1 MGTYHH
7 GAYVEEAGSGLAS
20 PRRNEGGLHVIFG
33 AAPVHIAAD
42 PEGAVNRLIM
52 AENFEEAVEKLGYS
66 EDFGKYTLCQA
77 MDAYFRLFA
86 VGPVVF
92 CNVLDP
98 GKHKKDNGEKE
109 YEVKSGQAMLE
120 EDGVIPSSLKVKT
133 AGGETLADGADYIT
147 SFDGGGKLVVTFLS
161 SGKGAGESRV
171 KVSSSSIAP
180 DAVTEEDIIGGVD
193 AVTGKETGM
202 ELIRRVY
209 PVCGQFPGLI
219 LAPGWSHKKDVAAV
233 MAAKCK
239 EINGVF
245 RCECL
250 VDLDTSEARQYT
262 DCGNVKEGNGME
274 SESMI
279 VLYPMVMAGGRKYY
293 YSAVYGAM
301 TAQTDAD
308 NDSIPTM
315 SPSNKLLGVDS
326 AILNDGTELF
336 LDQPEAN
343 ALNGQGIV
351 TVLGSGGKLKAWGNN
366 TAAFPRTKELKD
378 RWINCRRAFSWW
390 ANSFIVTCS
399 EKVDNPANYRLIET
413 IVDGE
418 NIRGNS
424 YVQQG
429 KFAGVRMEYDKAENS
444 VEGLLE
450 GKIQVRQYIAP
461 YTPAEYILNTLAFDP
476 LLLEN
481 ALGGGQ

>member
-1 MGTYHH
+1 MGTYRH
-7 GAYVEEAGSGLAS
+7 GAYVEEADSGLAA
-20 PRRNEGGLHVIFG
+20 PKRNEGGLHVIFG
-33 AAPVHIAAD
+33 TAPVNMAAK
-42 PEGAVNRLIM
+42 PGKAANRLVI
-52 AENFEEAVEKLGYS
+52 AESFEEAEEKLGYS
-66 EDFGKYTLCQA
+66 EDFEKFTLCQA
-77 MDAYFRLFA
+77 MDVYFRIFA

-98 GKHKKDNGEKE
+98 EKHKRDNEEKE
-109 YEVKSGQAMLE
+109 YEVKGGQARLE
-120 EDGVIPSSLKVKT
+120 EGNVIPSSLVVKT
-133 AGGETLADGADYIT
+133 AGGEPLADGADYIT
-147 SFDGGGKLVVTFLS
+147 SFDGEGKLTVTFLS
-161 SGKGAGESRV
+161 SGKGAGESSV
-171 KVSSSSIAP
+171 KVASTSIDP

-193 AVTGKETGM
+193 ALTGKETGM

-209 PVCGQFPGLI
+209 PVCGKFPGLI
-219 LAPGWSHKKDVAAV
+219 LAPGWSHKKNVAAV

-250 VDLDTSEARQYT
+250 VDLDTSEARMHT
-262 DCGNVKEGNGME
+262 DCGDVKKKNGME
-274 SESMI
+274 SKGMI
-279 VLYPMVMAGGRKYY
+279 VLYPMLMTGGKKYY
-293 YSAVYGAM
+293 YSAIYGAM

-308 NDSIPTM
+308 NGSIPTM
-315 SPSNKLLGVDS
+315 SPSNRPLRVDS
-326 AILNDGTELF
+326 AVLEDGTELY

-351 TVLGSGGKLKAWGNN
+351 TVLCSGGTLRAWGNN
-366 TAAFPRTKELKD
+366 TAAYPETKELKD

-390 ANSFIVTCS
+390 ANSFITTCA
-399 EKVDNPANYRLIET
+399 EKVDSPANYRLIET
-413 IVDGE
+413 IVDEE

-429 KFAGVRMEYDKAENS
+429 KFAGIRMEYDKAENS

-450 GKIQVRQYIAP
+450 GKIHVRQYIAP

-476 LLLEN
+476 SLLEK
-481 ALGGGQ
+481 ALGGQ